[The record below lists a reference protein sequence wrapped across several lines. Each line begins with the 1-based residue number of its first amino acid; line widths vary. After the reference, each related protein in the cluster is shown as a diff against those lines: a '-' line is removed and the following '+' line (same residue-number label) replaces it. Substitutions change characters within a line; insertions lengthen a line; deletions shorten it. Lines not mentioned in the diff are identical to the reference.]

1 MTIQQRGTEVSGAIE
16 RLDGDSG
23 TLTGTITDHKLV
35 MSHFSGIR
43 PSVLSGEVMPDGS
56 LKLLFN
62 EKQEMTGLRADAA
75 TASGVK
81 PIDPTQFTK
90 VKNPDEPFP
99 FAFQDLEGKLV
110 SNTDA
115 RFKDKV
121 VLVNITGSWCPNCN
135 DDAPVLD
142 ALYKKY
148 KAQGLEVV
156 GLSFES
162 GDLDYD
168 RDRVKEFINRNHVTY
183 PILIAGTVDNIAT
196 QLPFVVNFAGY
207 PTTFFLDRTGKVK
220 LIHDGFSGP
229 GTGAEYERLK
239 AEIESEVK
247 KLLTAK

>member
-1 MTIQQRGTEVSGAIE
+1 
-16 RLDGDSG
+16 
-23 TLTGTITDHKLV
+23 
-35 MSHFSGIR
+35 
-43 PSVLSGEVMPDGS
+43 
-56 LKLLFN
+56 
-62 EKQEMTGLRADAA
+62 
-75 TASGVK
+75 
-81 PIDPTQFTK
+81 
-90 VKNPDEPFP
+90 
-99 FAFQDLEGKLV
+99 
-110 SNTDA
+110 
-115 RFKDKV
+115 
-121 VLVNITGSWCPNCN
+121 
-135 DDAPVLD
+135 VLD